1 VAKEQTYWLTKKKKN
16 RKNDKCPACDKNLY
30 LDSFMTQKIGL
41 LANDDKTVEG
51 WMCPY
56 CRATFDLED
65 NLTYI
70 KSHGNYYGKA

>member
-1 VAKEQTYWLTKKKKN
+1 ME

-30 LDSFMTQKIGL
+30 LDRFLTKKVGL
-41 LANDDKTVEG
+41 LSNDDETVEG

-56 CRATFDLED
+56 CRSTFDLED

-70 KSHGNYYGKA
+70 KTHGNHYGKA